1 MYTFKLYDSEQLV
14 ELMYMHAPKYNEDTH
29 SFASWEYFNFSDNAN
44 FLIALNGDESSDNIV
59 GVIKFGLYFA
69 GDVDQHYGLN
79 YIDVRD
85 DYQHKGIGS
94 LLLKKFNTL
103 FHADIPVWCSF
114 SSDHC
119 IETKFDKVIEK
130 SLSNYDV
137 VYDHQYIIKKGTT
150 EHIKL

>member
-14 ELMYMHAPKYNEDTH
+14 ELMYMNALKYDKETH
-29 SFASWEYFNFSDNAN
+29 SFANWKYFNFGDNAN
-44 FLIALNGDESSDNIV
+44 FLIAFDGDESSDAIV
-59 GVIKFGLYFA
+59 GVIKFGLYFV
-69 GDVDQHYGLN
+69 DDIDQHYGLN
-79 YIDVRD
+79 YIDVRG

-103 FHADIPVWCSF
+103 LKNNIPVWCSF
-114 SSDHC
+114 FSDYC

>member
-14 ELMYMHAPKYNEDTH
+14 ELMHMHAPKYNEDTH

-103 FHADIPVWCSF
+103 FHDDIPVWCSF
-114 SSDHC
+114 FSDYC
-119 IETKFDKVIEK
+119 IETKFDNVIEK

-137 VYDHQYIIKKGTT
+137 VYDHKYIIRKGTI